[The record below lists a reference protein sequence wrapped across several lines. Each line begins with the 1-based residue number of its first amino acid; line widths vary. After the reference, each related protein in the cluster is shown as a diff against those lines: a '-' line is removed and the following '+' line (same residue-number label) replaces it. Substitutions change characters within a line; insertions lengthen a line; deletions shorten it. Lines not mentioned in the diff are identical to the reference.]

1 MRTKVKFTALI
12 VTGILFLF
20 CLFGLMM
27 QQWARGARADDAA
40 QDCSSLLVVN
50 TFDYPGNNGSVL
62 FLKPNQSVSD
72 YVIVTDEEEVIGGEG
87 SFRLDYP
94 AGMNDVILCT
104 DTSAFSLSVGTEY
117 TVKLKVRS
125 ALDLTARI
133 GWGSVQ
139 SGMFDLSELTY
150 ADHFGNMTGS
160 VTKDGDVYTL
170 TLNFVAQ
177 DTQFMLLANNDSGA
191 EQKIYFDD
199 LFIYEGKEFALPQAK
214 LVSANN
220 FDYHP
225 SSADWSMSWNS
236 MFFPNPEAGGPTAS
250 VSSEEEALNGSGSYK
265 ITFDAGYGVDGGA
278 KNAILNE
285 ANSFKFEQGKL
296 YSVLFKISK
305 QPEGVTMTFDCGW
318 SWGHGGQINLN
329 TGAPMWKSAD
339 KLDISV
345 ADRGDYFDVRVVFVA
360 KSGDGVFRPT
370 VSNGTSAPIDI
381 LIDDYM
387 VYEGIYDREEA
398 AAETEAFE
406 YDSENIVLHSAQ
418 YVTDSQVINGA
429 ASVLLDGSEI
439 FGENEWKYLLDW
451 KTPIQPDSLY
461 TLRFRY
467 NVIQRSAYKFG
478 VTIDHEDDTNDIY
491 FGFNEDIDGNNVVD
505 IEYIKGKLGYNGPSH
520 APGSVVGY
528 WLEEESEGVAV
539 LTVTFFTDD
548 ISDYNGIRFFCHGG
562 GTLLLDDLSLVRSGD
577 APVLSS
583 VSVTPLPEITIA
595 ATVPSEKQQK
605 EEPFT
610 FAATASAEPDGALT
624 YKAIV
629 AESGITA
636 TWDGNTVTVSA
647 IPFEF
652 ADASLDIELKAYPEN
667 RSFAAVSKTVSVPVD
682 TPVLPNFVIPGQMQ
696 TLYRGRTHTISD
708 VRVTDTEETLIFN
721 AACPIT
727 DGEVSWDGSVLTVD
741 VYETCESDYF
751 NVQLT
756 ITLERDPRIVKTT
769 MLVFKVQDAV
779 YPEIELP
786 SANVNI
792 VKGNTKDFPLIV
804 RYDGEVDVFVSTQ
817 AQGVV
822 LAWEDDVLTVTVPEA
837 YEGESIV
844 IAVKASAKDY
854 EDCETEAQ
862 LTLTVSAIGE
872 STVDGDSNVP
882 DFENPEDKDPVPV
895 GLIVGC
901 SAAGVVVIGGAVWL
915 VVWLR
920 KRKSLK

>member
-1 MRTKVKFTALI
+1 MFKRFKKVLVCALALSMALTVTACGSDDRGGSGRKTTI
-12 VTGILFLF
+12 NFYTWGNTNDQV
-20 CLFGLMM
+20 LMG
-27 QQWARGARADDAA
+27 QVEEAFEKAYPQYDINYEFAA
-40 QDCSSLLVVN
+40 GGV
-50 TFDYPGNNGSVL
+50 Y
-62 FLKPNQSVSD
+62 SD
-72 YVIVTDEEEVIGGEG
+72 NVIQKIGGGNAPDIFHVEP
-87 SFRLDYP
+87 SNF
-94 AGMNDVILCT
+94 
-104 DTSAFSLSVGTEY
+104 
-117 TVKLKVRS
+117 
-125 ALDLTARI
+125 ALFAK
-133 GWGSVQ
+133 
-139 SGMFDLSELTY
+139 SG
-150 ADHFGNMTGS
+150 
-160 VTKDGDVYTL
+160 
-170 TLNFVAQ
+170 
-177 DTQFMLLANNDSGA
+177 LLADMSPYIGQ
-191 EQKIYFDD
+191 ELEDD
-199 LFIYEGKEFALPQAK
+199 LFPLNDGYRYDASTGTIGEGGLHALIKDWCCSFPLVFNKGLVEQYNTRTGKYAGVAGNDQIVIPEVTLNADGTANIPDPLKWSEFVEIAK
-214 LVSANN
+214 
-220 FDYHP
+220 
-225 SSADWSMSWNS
+225 
-236 MFFPNPEAGGPTAS
+236 
-250 VSSEEEALNGSGSYK
+250 
-265 ITFDAGYGVDGGA
+265 
-278 KNAILNE
+278 
-285 ANSFKFEQGKL
+285 KL
-296 YSVLFKISK
+296 TVNK
-305 QPEGVTMTFDCGW
+305 
-318 SWGHGGQINLN
+318 GGQGAVYGTTMDYVPYMHLQEFIEQTGYSWFAEDESEMEINA
-329 TGAPMWKSAD
+329 G
-339 KLDISV
+339 
-345 ADRGDYFDVRVVFVA
+345 VR
-360 KSGDGVFRPT
+360 
-370 VSNGTSAPIDI
+370 
-381 LIDDYM
+381 
-387 VYEGIYDREEA
+387 
-398 AAETEAFE
+398 EAFE
-406 YDSENIVLHSAQ
+406 YYTDLTKGESAPSPSGSALS
-418 YVTDSQVINGA
+418 VGGEMFANEQVA
-429 ASVLLDGSEI
+429 TVFYGS
-439 FGENEWKYLLDW
+439 WAV
-451 KTPIQPDSLY
+451 PS
-461 TLRFRY
+461 Y
-467 NVIQRSAYKFG
+467 NWVGKG
-478 VTIDHEDDTNDIY
+478 IDI
-491 FGFNEDIDGNNVVD
+491 
-505 IEYIKGKLGYNGPSH
+505 
-520 APGSVVGY
+520 
-528 WLEEESEGVAV
+528 
-539 LTVTFFTDD
+539 
-548 ISDYNGIRFFCHGG
+548 GI
-562 GTLLLDDLSLVRSGD
+562 

-624 YKAIV
+624 YEAFV

-682 TPVLPNFVIPGQMQ
+682 TPVLPNFVIPGQTP

-708 VRVTDTEETLIFN
+708 VRVTDTEETLIFS

-804 RYDGEVDVFVSTQ
+804 RYDGEVDVSVSTQ

-822 LAWEDDVLTVTVPEA
+822 LAWEDDVLTVTVPET

-872 STVDGDSNVP
+872 STVDGDSNVS